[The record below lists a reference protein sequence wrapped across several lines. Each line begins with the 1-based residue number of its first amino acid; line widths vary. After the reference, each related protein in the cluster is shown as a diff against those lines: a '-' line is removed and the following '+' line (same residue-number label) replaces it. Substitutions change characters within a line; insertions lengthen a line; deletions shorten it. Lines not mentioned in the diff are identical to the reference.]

1 MQSLPLS
8 SLRLFGVL
16 AVTVCALLTTPARA
30 DYTDL
35 SLTHE
40 KNIQSYVV
48 NPDGSF
54 VLDVERVINYLGA
67 SYDEYVKFI
76 GQPLG

>member
-40 KNIQSYVV
+40 KNIQS
-48 NPDGSF
+48 
-54 VLDVERVINYLGA
+54 
-67 SYDEYVKFI
+67 
-76 GQPLG
+76 

>member
-1 MQSLPLS
+1 MQGLTFSA
-8 SLRLFGVL
+8 LRLFGVL
-16 AVTVCALLTTPARA
+16 TIMNCVLFAAQARA

-48 NPDGSF
+48 NADGSF
-54 VLDVERVINYLGA
+54 VDRITLSQIKLVQDN
-67 SYDEYVKFI
+67 
-76 GQPLG
+76 